1 MSGFATNRPYRTPA
15 RNYTKRA
22 KGAPHVTLQ
31 QARRI
36 GKALLIDCEAGNDL
50 LDHTI
55 GRCVA
60 ALKRLEDEGD
70 IDDQEMVGVIHFYR
84 PGLRGYNITG
94 GYSAV
99 SIDEEKGFDDYD

>member
-1 MSGFATNRPYRTPA
+1 MSGIAANRPFRTPA
-15 RNYTKRA
+15 WSYRKRA
-22 KGAPHVTLQ
+22 IEAPHVTLQ

-70 IDDQEMVGVIHFYR
+70 VDDQAMVGVIHFYR
-84 PGLRGYNITG
+84 PGLRGYNVTG

-99 SIDEEKGFDDYD
+99 SVDEGEGFDDYD